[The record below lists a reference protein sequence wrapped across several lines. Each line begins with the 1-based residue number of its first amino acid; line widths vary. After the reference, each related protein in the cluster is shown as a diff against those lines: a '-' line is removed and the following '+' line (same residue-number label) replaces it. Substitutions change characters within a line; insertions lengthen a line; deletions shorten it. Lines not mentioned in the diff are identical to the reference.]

1 MAFLVSNS
9 ALDTSKPIY
18 GALTGLA
25 SGLSQGLRARAAQDL
40 AQQHLQLQ
48 AQDQALRQQAFQH
61 GLQKEADVQDWAR
74 RFGEFKAWDSSGAG
88 AQQLQGPPAPGQDQ
102 PVPGGVGPPTQGPS
116 TPPGMSGP
124 DQNARMAK
132 IMDLA
137 RSAPNLETAHAFLG
151 AVQEDDSKAAVKAH
165 AERLRA
171 KISDRAAHGGFTKRL
186 AGGVEDPSGNDFAV
200 EAQKQLD
207 QFMASAEAQD
217 PQQAAKFL
225 DYLEQGVDTTSA
237 HVIESNT
244 RQHLRQ
250 LQGERMQK
258 QLMEKWQTGTAMS
271 ELAGAVAY
279 YNTYMGA
286 VDDNPKDL
294 GTVEKEFNDE
304 ISGVGP
310 IKRQRVLE
318 QMDMDRMRREI
329 DWYKAKLGETHDQ
342 RTDREVKVAETKG
355 QAALGAIGARGDEQR
370 KTDAAKASLV
380 LPPGKEDAAMARS
393 KMWRDETTG
402 QSALTAAAADKRW
415 SSAKTPEE
423 RQAIVAEYADLLRS
437 AAGQNGT
444 AQPSKAPASNPG
456 AEGNILNQLRMRAKA
471 EGWNRARVLEEFKR
485 AGLDPNAPAPK

>member
-88 AQQLQGPPAPGQDQ
+88 AQPLQGPPTPGQDQ
-102 PVPGGVGPPTQGPS
+102 PAPGGVGPPTQGPS

-258 QLMEKWQTGTAMS
+258 QLTEKWQTGTAMS

-294 GTVEKEFNDE
+294 GVVEKEFNDE

-342 RTDREVKVAETKG
+342 RQDREVKVAETKG
-355 QAALGAIGARGDEQR
+355 QAAQGIEETRQKGRLILGEQR
-370 KTDAAKASLV
+370 TNESKSRTQAWLGQDTAK
-380 LPPGKEDAAMARS
+380 
-393 KMWRDETTG
+393 
-402 QSALTAAAADKRW
+402 SALVAAQADPRYIKAQ
-415 SSAKTPEE
+415 SVEE
-423 RQAIVAEYADLLRS
+423 RQAIVDEYAGQLRQTANP
-437 AAGQNGT
+437 AAAPKKSLNGT
-444 AQPSKAPASNPG
+444 ARGFSASMILDELKAG
-456 AEGNILNQLRMRAKA
+456 RITAEQAKKFA
-471 EGWNRARVLEEFKR
+471 GELGYGSPEELKAAA
-485 AGLDPNAPAPK
+485 AGGK